1 MASAPPPRDRGDFE
15 IAVTCAL
22 SLEAKC
28 VYDALDK
35 IWDDKKY
42 GKAPNDD
49 NAYTLG
55 VISEHH
61 VVLVHMPGMGTI
73 RAAYAAGHLK
83 MSFPHIKLALVV
95 GICGGMPRGTS
106 NEEIVLGNVVI
117 SKALIRYDFGKQYP
131 HGVQEEDGRAGHSR
145 STDQIGDQTAPA
157 RHAKQY
163 RHLSPRPPAE
173 VVANQ
178 TSQYRERHPLPLVL
192 YPTSTTHL
200 LRAMSVGTVT
210 GCVRPP

>member
-145 STDQIGDQTAPA
+145 ST
-157 RHAKQY
+157 
-163 RHLSPRPPAE
+163 E
-173 VVANQ
+173 
-178 TSQYRERHPLPLVL
+178 
-192 YPTSTTHL
+192 
-200 LRAMSVGTVT
+200 
-210 GCVRPP
+210 